1 MLYKAVVRPHAEYRY
16 ANSVLSPYKKIDI
29 KATKKVQKRATKL
42 VIWLWKSYHIKN
54 VYYI

>member
-42 VIWLWKSYHIKN
+42 VI
-54 VYYI
+54 